1 MKRLLSIFLFF
12 VIALTIGACSSQKI
26 DSMDLLTAVLN
37 NEKTFITEKGEAVLL
52 KNYAVGNGE
61 FTTPLYANPVEYGFV
76 DFDEDKTD
84 EMVINISTDY
94 GAYLVL
100 HCNGL
105 DVYGYEFG
113 VRSLQ
118 ALKTD
123 GSFMGSNG
131 AASNYY
137 CRLTFEDNKA
147 SVTYTAIKDST
158 MNQFEL
164 NGKECSIEEL
174 NEYINDW
181 NLKTAV
187 KWIKLKYN
195 SEDTSKDPTNDNTG
209 NNDDSTSTNIS
220 AKINLNNYVSVE
232 FEGDNLA
239 GYGSVTFDKERFLLD
254 HIGSVSF
261 NKESIQVYREL
272 YGNTDKSAANAILNY
287 ISVSLDKRN
296 KLSNGDTVKTVWK
309 IDTEKV
315 ETYFVWDYVCTS
327 ESFTVSGLKDA
338 DTFDPFERL
347 EVSFSGISPY
357 GTASAYNY
365 GNDYSG
371 TYKVTP
377 NNNLKNGDKVTV
389 TYSCS
394 DKATMVANYGKYP
407 SSFEKTYTVSG
418 LNTYVRSMTELTTE
432 QQNKLI
438 SDARAKIW
446 VLGYG
451 NYTDAK
457 YCGDYFYTAKGKE
470 VHGVHFL
477 SWCGTP
483 VGNAVCF
490 VFEHPEEIGVANS
503 PNVYTVIALENLL
516 INEQGELVYNRHD
529 MSQMSNR
536 YESNESLKNA
546 YVGVFDEIMHC
557 SNNVKFN

>member
-1 MKRLLSIFLFF
+1 MNRLLSICLICAIIF
-12 VIALTIGACSSQKI
+12 TMGACSSQK
-26 DSMDLLTAVLN
+26 DASKDLLTAVLN
-37 NEKTFITEKGEAVLL
+37 NEKTFITEEGEAVLL
-52 KNYAVGNGE
+52 KSYSVGNGE
-61 FTTPLYANPVEYGFV
+61 LAAPLYANPVEYVFV
-76 DFDEDKTD
+76 DFNEDKTD
-84 EMVINISTDY
+84 EMVINISADY

-113 VRSLQ
+113 VRALQ

-147 SVTYTAIKDST
+147 NVKYTAIKDST

-181 NLKTAV
+181 NLKKAV
-187 KWIKLKYN
+187 EWIKLKDN
-195 SEDTSKDPTNDNTG
+195 AEDTSKDPTNNDAGSQEESSPTNT
-209 NNDDSTSTNIS
+209 
-220 AKINLNNYVSVE
+220 AKINLNNYTSVK

-239 GYGSVTFDKERFLLD
+239 GYGSVTFDKEQFLLD
-254 HIGSVSF
+254 HIGNISF
-261 NKESIQVYREL
+261 NKENIQVYREL
-272 YGNTDKSAANAILNY
+272 YGNTDKSAANAIIKY

-296 KLSNGDTVKTVWK
+296 KLSNGDTVKTVWE

-315 ETYFVWDYVCTS
+315 ETYFVCDYVCTS

-338 DTFDPFERL
+338 DTFDPFERI
-347 EVSFSGISPY
+347 EVTFSGTAPY
-357 GTASAYNY
+357 GTASAYNFGSDY
-365 GNDYSG
+365 GG

-377 NNNLKNGDKVTV
+377 NKNLKNGDKVTV

-407 SSFEKTYTVSG
+407 STFEKTYTVSG
-418 LNTYVRSMTELTTE
+418 LNTYLQSIAELTIE
-432 QQNKLI
+432 QQNKLV

-470 VHGVHFL
+470 AHGVHFL

-490 VFEHPEEIGVANS
+490 VFEHPEEIGVDS
-503 PNVYTVIALENLL
+503 FTNVYTVITLENLL

-529 MSQMSNR
+529 MSQMSNH
-536 YESNESLKNA
+536 YESKESLKNA
-546 YVGVFDEIMHC
+546 FVGVFDEIMNC
-557 SNNVKFN
+557 SNNVKFD

>member
-1 MKRLLSIFLFF
+1 M
-12 VIALTIGACSSQKI
+12 GACSSQK
-26 DSMDLLTAVLN
+26 DNSKDLLTAVLN

-61 FTTPLYANPVEYGFV
+61 LATPLYANPVEYVFV

-84 EMVINISTDY
+84 EMVINISSDY
-94 GAYLVL
+94 GGYLVL

-113 VRSLQ
+113 VRALQ

-137 CRLTFEDNKA
+137 CRLTFDDNKA
-147 SVTYTAIKDST
+147 NVTYTAIKDST

-181 NLKTAV
+181 NLKKAV
-187 KWIKLKYN
+187 EWIKLKDN
-195 SEDTSKDPTNDNTG
+195 AEDTSKDPTNDDTG
-209 NNDDSTSTNIS
+209 NNDESTSTNNS
-220 AKINLNNYVSVE
+220 AKINLNNYISVE

-239 GYGSVTFDKERFLLD
+239 GYGSVTFDKEQFLLD
-254 HIGSVSF
+254 HIGNISF
-261 NKESIQVYREL
+261 NKENVQVYREL
-272 YGNTDKSAANAILNY
+272 YGNTDKSAANAIIKY

-338 DTFDPFERL
+338 DTFDPFEKV
-347 EVSFSGISPY
+347 EVTFSGTAPY
-357 GTASAYNY
+357 GTASAYNFGSDY
-365 GNDYSG
+365 GG
-371 TYKVTP
+371 TYKVSP
-377 NNNLKNGDKVTV
+377 NKNLKNGDKVTV

-407 SSFEKTYTVSG
+407 STFEKTYTVSG
-418 LNTYVRSMTELTTE
+418 LNTYVQSIAELTTE
-432 QQNKLI
+432 QQNKLV
-438 SDARAKIW
+438 SDARSKIW

-457 YCGDYFYTAKGKE
+457 YCGEYFYTAKGKE
-470 VHGVHFL
+470 AHGVQFL

-503 PNVYTVIALENLL
+503 PNVYTVITLENLL

-529 MSQMSNR
+529 MSQMSNH
-536 YESNESLKNA
+536 YESKESLKNA
-546 YVGVFDEIMHC
+546 FVGVFDEIMNC